1 MRMPRQQK
9 KTRVSGEDDSTGA
22 DTDGEEGPERGVQC
36 DSDDSFFV
44 DLVMMLTMMTIKMMI
59 IINMRANP

>member
-22 DTDGEEGPERGVQC
+22 DTDGEEGLSAVF
-36 DSDDSFFV
+36 SV
-44 DLVMMLTMMTIKMMI
+44 IVTIVF
-59 IINMRANP
+59 R